1 MPGLLVRSMSLL
13 SAALMLAVVGAV
25 ASSNQPAPPPAPPAV
40 DRDDIGGTVV
50 SEEGPES
57 GVWVVAE
64 TADLASRFTRIVV
77 TDDQGRFV
85 VPDLPRARYELFV
98 RGYGLVDSKR
108 VPGRPG
114 DRIALEAVRAT
125 SERQA
130 AAVFPA
136 AYWLTV
142 MRVPPTGPIHP
153 ADLTRTMKNCM
164 ACHQLGTPTTRELP
178 EAVRGSATH
187 LAAWDERMKRGPDPM
202 TMFEPFARLRGQR
215 TMFSEWTERIAA
227 GIYPL
232 VEPARPRGPER
243 NLVVTLWDWGEVTT
257 VVSSAAASDPRDPR
271 VNANGRIFAP
281 SQSHDALIWLDPTT
295 NASGEARVPTAAA
308 PSEGMA
314 SPHFPE
320 RVWRQA
326 VDAGEGQFDRFG
338 RVWFAARQRPPDRQS
353 ALCTEPSNVYA
364 RHFPMKSSARQLAYF
379 EPRTGRVT
387 ELDTCVTVDATDIA
401 ADGRLYVGGP
411 GAIGWIETVA
421 KNGAPPPLEESSQQ
435 GWCPMVVD
443 TNRDQV
449 ATAGWTEPGQQVDP
463 ARDHRIDFPCRQI
476 ASAPDGAVWCASG
489 GVEEQRIVRID
500 IGADPPRTCRTEI
513 YRAPAWRDVAGARD
527 VAVDNSGTVWVTMT
541 ATDHVARFDRR
552 LCKPDALFDPAGTD
566 CPEGW
571 RFYPVP
577 GPAFSIASP
586 TAGADTVLRGALA
599 ARTTDFLHG
608 ITVDRFDVLGLN
620 AGRELPFALV
630 GNSDA
635 VLALLPATGEF
646 VSLRVPYPLGFYGRS
661 LVPRIDDVKRG
672 WKGRGL
678 WSSYSSQT
686 TWHVEGGPGVK
697 SKAVKFQLRPDPL
710 AK

>member
-1 MPGLLVRSMSLL
+1 MNMLVRPLSLL
-13 SAALMLAVVGAV
+13 CAALMLAVAGAV
-25 ASSNQPAPPPAPPAV
+25 GSSNQPAQPPPAPPAV

-77 TDDQGRFV
+77 TDEQGRFV

-98 RGYGLVDSKR
+98 RGYGLIDSKR

-114 DRIALEAVRAT
+114 DRVALEAVRAT

-130 AAVFPA
+130 AAVYPA

-142 MRVPPTGPIHP
+142 MRIPPTGPIHP
-153 ADLTRTMKNCM
+153 ADLTRTMKGCM
-164 ACHQLGTPTTRELP
+164 GCHQLGTPSTRELP
-178 EAVRGSATH
+178 KAVQGSATH

-232 VEPARPRGPER
+232 VEPPRPRGSER
-243 NLVVTLWDWGEVTT
+243 NLVVTLWDWGEATT
-257 VVSSAAASDPRDPR
+257 VVSSAAPSDPRDPR
-271 VNANGRIFAP
+271 VNANGRVFAP
-281 SQSHDALIWLDPTT
+281 SQSHDALIWLDPSA
-295 NASGEARVPTAAA
+295 NASGDTRVPTAAP
-308 PSEGMA
+308 PSEGMV

-326 VDAGEGQFDRFG
+326 IDSGEALFDRFG
-338 RVWFAARQRPPDRQS
+338 RVWFAARQRPPDRQPS
-353 ALCTEPSNVYA
+353 LCTDASNVFA
-364 RHFPMKSSARQLAYF
+364 KHFPLQSSARQLVRY
-379 EPRTGRVT
+379 EPQADRATAI
-387 ELDTCVTVDATDIA
+387 DTCVTADTIDIA
-401 ADGRLYVGGP
+401 ADGKLYVGGV
-411 GAIGWIETVA
+411 GAIGWIDTVGA
-421 KNGAPPPLEESSQQ
+421 NGAPSNAEASTQQQ
-435 GWCPMVVD
+435 GWCPMVLD
-443 TNRDQV
+443 ANRDQAAV
-449 ATAGWTEPGQQVDP
+449 
-463 ARDHRIDFPCRQI
+463 DFPCRQI
-476 ASAPDGAVWCASG
+476 ASASDGAVWCAAG
-489 GVEEQRIVRID
+489 GVDDQRIVRVE

-513 YRAPAWRDVAGARD
+513 YRAPAWRDVAGPRD
-527 VAVDNSGTVWVTMT
+527 VAVDGSGTVWVTMA

-552 LCKPDALFDPAGTD
+552 QCKPAVPFDPAGTD

-571 RFYPVP
+571 RFYPIP

-608 ITVDRFDVLGLN
+608 ITVDRVDVLGLN
-620 AGRELPFALV
+620 GGQELPFALV
-630 GNSDA
+630 GNSDS

-646 VSLRVPYPLGFYGRS
+646 VPLRVPYPLGFYGRS
-661 LVPRIDDVKRG
+661 LVPRIDDAKRG

-678 WSSYSSQT
+678 WSSFSSQA

>member
-1 MPGLLVRSMSLL
+1 MFVRPLPLLG
-13 SAALMLAVVGAV
+13 AGLMLAVAGAL
-25 ASSNQPAPPPAPPAV
+25 ASSNQPAPPAPAPPPV

-64 TADLASRFTRIVV
+64 TSDPTSRFIRIVV

-98 RGYGLVDSKR
+98 RGYGLIDSKR
-108 VPGRPG
+108 VPGQPG
-114 DRIALEAVRAT
+114 DRVALEAVRAT

-130 AAVFPA
+130 AAVYPA

-153 ADLTRTMKNCM
+153 ADLSRTMKDCM
-164 ACHQLGTPTTRELP
+164 GCHQLGTPSTRELP
-178 EAVRGSATH
+178 EAVRGSASH
-187 LAAWDERMKRGPDPM
+187 LAAWDDRMKRGPDPM

-232 VEPARPRGPER
+232 VEPPRPRGLER
-243 NLVVTLWDWGEVTT
+243 NLVVTLWDWGEATT

-281 SQSHDALIWLDPTT
+281 SQSHDALVWLDPAA
-295 NASGEARVPTAAA
+295 NASGETRVPTALP
-308 PSEGMA
+308 PSEGMV
-314 SPHFPE
+314 SPHFSG

-326 VDAGEGQFDRFG
+326 ADSGEGLSDRFG
-338 RVWFAARQRPPDRQS
+338 RVWFAMRHRPDDRQPS
-353 ALCTEPSNVYA
+353 PCTDSSNVYA
-364 RHFPMKSSARQLAYF
+364 RHFPLKRSARQLASVD
-379 EPRTGRVT
+379 PRTERVNA
-387 ELDTCVTVDATDIA
+387 LDTCVTVDATDIA
-401 ADGRLYVGGP
+401 ADGKLYVGGP
-411 GAIGWIETVA
+411 GTIGWIDTVGR
-421 KNGAPPPLEESSQQ
+421 NGAPSSFEASTQQ
-435 GWCPMVVD
+435 GWCPMILD

-449 ATAGWTEPGQQVDP
+449 ATAGWTEPDQQVDR
-463 ARDHRIDFPCRQI
+463 ARDHRLDFPCRQI
-476 ASAPDGAVWCASG
+476 AAAPDGAVWCAAG
-489 GVEEQRIVRID
+489 GVDEQRIVRVE
-500 IGADPPRTCRTEI
+500 IGSDPPRSCRTEV

-527 VAVDNSGTVWVTMT
+527 LAVDGSGTVWVTMA
-541 ATDHVARFDRR
+541 ATDHVARLDRR
-552 LCKPDALFDPAGTD
+552 QCTPDAASNPAGAD

-571 RFYPVP
+571 RFYPIP

-599 ARTTDFLHG
+599 ARTTDILHG
-608 ITVDRFDVLGLN
+608 ITIDRFDVLGLN
-620 AGRELPFALV
+620 AGQELPFALV
-630 GNSDA
+630 GNSDS

-661 LVPRIDDVKRG
+661 LVPRIDDAKRG

-710 AK
+710 SK